1 MALVSYVVVVMK
13 SFYFAKL
20 STPHQSGIE
29 SDHPMLG
36 YVFIEGTSTKY
47 SDQDY
52 TAKLFDVTYIQLPI
66 APARGLS
73 GSFYQLEHFTLI
85 FLLLVQGREIVSS

>member
-29 SDHPMLG
+29 SDHPMPG

-47 SDQDY
+47 SDRDY
-52 TAKLFDVTYIQLPI
+52 TSAAKLFDVTYIRLPV

-85 FLLLVQGREIVSS
+85 FLL